1 VGRVPPH
8 VAEISRGF
16 GETAGKP
23 LSRSKAKGFA
33 KIFVEAGP
41 GQTTDFGISLIVSSW
56 RCGFFSKLFF
66 LALPAPIVTV
76 AVETPAPLRGALRG
90 VRGHFA
96 YRRSSRPGEDAAGI
110 YCGKQGDEECHI
122 ALFSTARRV
131 SLLGSLGA
139 RGEKH
144 EAL

>member
-1 VGRVPPH
+1 VV
-8 VAEISRGF
+8 IS
-16 GETAGKP
+16 P
-23 LSRSKAKGFA
+23 
-33 KIFVEAGP
+33 
-41 GQTTDFGISLIVSSW
+41 
-56 RCGFFSKLFF
+56 
-66 LALPAPIVTV
+66 
-76 AVETPAPLRGALRG
+76 
-90 VRGHFA
+90 

-144 EAL
+144 EVL